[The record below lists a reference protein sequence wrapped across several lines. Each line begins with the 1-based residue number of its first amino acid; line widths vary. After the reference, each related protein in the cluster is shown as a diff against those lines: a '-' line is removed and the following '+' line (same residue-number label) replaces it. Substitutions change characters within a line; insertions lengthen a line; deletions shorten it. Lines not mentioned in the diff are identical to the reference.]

1 MCVFVCELSFRV
13 RNYNC
18 NRSLLLKLHFRYNFR
33 ASVVIYLWNSVFQL
47 YLSTFHLQFS
57 LHFDDCM
64 NTTCRVTAAVFV
76 CVLCRVSRAS
86 FPPFASA
93 SSRSPR
99 CSRASLVAFVWLA
112 CSSSWGWLAVSPM
125 PANAGFVFHCS
136 FSIHNDYSWI
146 QPLWL
151 HLYRFG

>member
-1 MCVFVCELSFRV
+1 MCSCVSFRFVCATTTAIARYYLSFTFV
-13 RNYNC
+13 ITSELQLLYIYETLCFSYIFLLFIC
-18 NRSLLLKLHFRYNFR
+18 NSH
-33 ASVVIYLWNSVFQL
+33 
-47 YLSTFHLQFS
+47 

-112 CSSSWGWLAVSPM
+112 CSSSRGWLAVSPM
-125 PANAGFVFHCS
+125 PANAGFITSCS
-136 FSIHNDYSWI
+136 
-146 QPLWL
+146 L
-151 HLYRFG
+151 HKQAYEILV